1 MQDELK
7 LEGYF
12 MKGPKIRRLYFTAKD
27 VSEETGLTVQQLKSL
42 ELRFPQVKSIRH
54 RTGRRLYKPDDLEKI
69 IKITNFKSQG
79 YTDVYIA
86 QLLNEKVHAAH
97 DRHKN
102 LKLILIEIEEG
113 LNEINFLL
121 QTGVSP
127 K

>member
-1 MQDELK
+1 
-7 LEGYF
+7 